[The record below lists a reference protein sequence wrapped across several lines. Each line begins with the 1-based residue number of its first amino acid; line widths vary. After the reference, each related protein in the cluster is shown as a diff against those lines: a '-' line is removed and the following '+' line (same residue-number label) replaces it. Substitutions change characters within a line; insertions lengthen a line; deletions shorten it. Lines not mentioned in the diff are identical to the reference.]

1 MEVEQEA
8 DVSRAAFRPMSELVV
23 RLPQGRDFPRAAAAE
38 PDQVAAAMP
47 GLGCSALAAT
57 HKLSLANR
65 ILKTGGKNSK
75 KD

>member
-23 RLPQGRDFPRAAAAE
+23 RLPQGRDFPTAPGRVPAPGLGTRTRHQDGSR

-47 GLGCSALAAT
+47 GLG
-57 HKLSLANR
+57 
-65 ILKTGGKNSK
+65 
-75 KD
+75 